1 RKQATEYSTSSS
13 DEEFESKPSLTHKA
27 KRTLRKRRKLEKETR
42 QLIKQEELKRLHK
55 AQAVQRQLE
64 EIEERQRALEIF
76 GVELERELRGE
87 TGSGTKDENQML
99 HEWFELVME
108 KNKLMRYES
117 ELLIISQELEL
128 EDHQSRLEQKLREK
142 MAIDGKSKG
151 TVCSS
156 PQGQVPT

>member
-1 RKQATEYSTSSS
+1 RKQATGYSTSSS

-27 KRTLRKRRKLEKETR
+27 KRALRKRRKLEKETK

-64 EIEERQRALEIF
+64 ELEERQRALEIF

-87 TGSGTKDENQML
+87 AGTHTDPRAQ
-99 HEWFELVME
+99 
-108 KNKLMRYES
+108 
-117 ELLIISQELEL
+117 LLPQWAEGDRSVTLAPAQALPGQAQELEL

-142 MAIDGKSKG
+142 MAIDGESK
-151 TVCSS
+151 
-156 PQGQVPT
+156 